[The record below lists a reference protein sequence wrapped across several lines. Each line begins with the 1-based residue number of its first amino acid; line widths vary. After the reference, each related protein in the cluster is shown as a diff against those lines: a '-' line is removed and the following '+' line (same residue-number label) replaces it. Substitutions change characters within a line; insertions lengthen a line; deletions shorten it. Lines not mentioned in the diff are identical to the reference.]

1 MCFSFLFSFCIL
13 HVTVSKIVVDK
24 FFFFLQSSE
33 ESILKEIRDVKNQLH
48 ALMEKLDKL
57 HS

>member
-1 MCFSFLFSFCIL
+1 M
-13 HVTVSKIVVDK
+13 VVDE
-24 FFFFLQSSE
+24 FLLFKQSSE
-33 ESILKEIRDVKNQLH
+33 ESILKEVRDVKNQLH